1 MALKEKITVDMQDAM
16 RSKDSEKL
24 NAIRLLQSSIKQKEV
39 DDRVE
44 IDDTMI
50 LNIIEKMLKQRRD
63 SIEAFKKANRND
75 LVVKEEFEVK
85 LLQTYM
91 PEPLSS
97 EDVEKEIDSA
107 IKALDAKSMK
117 DMGAV
122 MSAVKLKVSGRANM
136 AEVSQKIKEKL
147 TTGAIIGKVEL
158 YDVKK
163 YESLKEIQIDKKKHH
178 ASIKS
183 QEKRFGFILKNA
195 KPFRIPIPWK
205 GQLGFFDVNFPKM
218 KNDKIITDMIEEEF
232 TYQWVGH
239 H

>member
-44 IDDTMI
+44 IDDAMI

-107 IKALDAKSMK
+107 IKDVDAKSMK

-147 TTGAIIGKVEL
+147 T
-158 YDVKK
+158 
-163 YESLKEIQIDKKKHH
+163 
-178 ASIKS
+178 
-183 QEKRFGFILKNA
+183 NA
-195 KPFRIPIPWK
+195 
-205 GQLGFFDVNFPKM
+205 
-218 KNDKIITDMIEEEF
+218 
-232 TYQWVGH
+232 
-239 H
+239 

>member
-75 LVVKEEFEVK
+75 LVAKEEFEVK

-97 EDVEKEIDSA
+97 EVVEKEIDSA
-107 IKALDAKSMK
+107 IKAADAKSMK
-117 DMGAV
+117 DMGTV

-147 TTGAIIGKVEL
+147 T
-158 YDVKK
+158 
-163 YESLKEIQIDKKKHH
+163 
-178 ASIKS
+178 
-183 QEKRFGFILKNA
+183 NA
-195 KPFRIPIPWK
+195 
-205 GQLGFFDVNFPKM
+205 
-218 KNDKIITDMIEEEF
+218 
-232 TYQWVGH
+232 
-239 H
+239 

>member
-63 SIEAFKKANRND
+63 SIEAFKKANRDD
-75 LVVKEEFEVK
+75 LVAKEEFEVQ

-107 IKALDAKSMK
+107 IKAADAKSMK
-117 DMGAV
+117 DMGIV
-122 MSAVKLKVSGRANM
+122 MNAVKLKVSGRANM

-147 TTGAIIGKVEL
+147 T
-158 YDVKK
+158 
-163 YESLKEIQIDKKKHH
+163 
-178 ASIKS
+178 
-183 QEKRFGFILKNA
+183 NA
-195 KPFRIPIPWK
+195 
-205 GQLGFFDVNFPKM
+205 
-218 KNDKIITDMIEEEF
+218 
-232 TYQWVGH
+232 
-239 H
+239 

>member
-63 SIEAFKKANRND
+63 SIEAFKKANRDD
-75 LVVKEEFEVK
+75 LVAKEVFEVQ

-107 IKALDAKSMK
+107 IKAADAKSMK
-117 DMGAV
+117 DMGTV

-147 TTGAIIGKVEL
+147 T
-158 YDVKK
+158 
-163 YESLKEIQIDKKKHH
+163 
-178 ASIKS
+178 
-183 QEKRFGFILKNA
+183 NA
-195 KPFRIPIPWK
+195 
-205 GQLGFFDVNFPKM
+205 
-218 KNDKIITDMIEEEF
+218 
-232 TYQWVGH
+232 
-239 H
+239 

>member
-75 LVVKEEFEVK
+75 LVAKEEFEVK

-107 IKALDAKSMK
+107 IKTADAKSMK
-117 DMGAV
+117 DMGTV

-147 TTGAIIGKVEL
+147 T
-158 YDVKK
+158 
-163 YESLKEIQIDKKKHH
+163 
-178 ASIKS
+178 
-183 QEKRFGFILKNA
+183 NA
-195 KPFRIPIPWK
+195 
-205 GQLGFFDVNFPKM
+205 
-218 KNDKIITDMIEEEF
+218 
-232 TYQWVGH
+232 
-239 H
+239 

>member
-75 LVVKEEFEVK
+75 LVAKEEFEVK

-107 IKALDAKSMK
+107 IKAADAKSMK
-117 DMGAV
+117 DMGTV
-122 MSAVKLKVSGRANM
+122 MNAVKLQVSGRANM

-147 TTGAIIGKVEL
+147 T
-158 YDVKK
+158 
-163 YESLKEIQIDKKKHH
+163 
-178 ASIKS
+178 
-183 QEKRFGFILKNA
+183 NA
-195 KPFRIPIPWK
+195 
-205 GQLGFFDVNFPKM
+205 
-218 KNDKIITDMIEEEF
+218 
-232 TYQWVGH
+232 
-239 H
+239 

>member
-63 SIEAFKKANRND
+63 SIEAFKKANRDD
-75 LVVKEEFEVK
+75 LVAKEEFEVQ

-91 PEPLSS
+91 PEPLSL

-107 IKALDAKSMK
+107 IKAADAKSMK
-117 DMGAV
+117 DMGTV
-122 MSAVKLKVSGRANM
+122 MNAVKLKVSGRANM

-147 TTGAIIGKVEL
+147 T
-158 YDVKK
+158 
-163 YESLKEIQIDKKKHH
+163 
-178 ASIKS
+178 
-183 QEKRFGFILKNA
+183 NA
-195 KPFRIPIPWK
+195 
-205 GQLGFFDVNFPKM
+205 
-218 KNDKIITDMIEEEF
+218 
-232 TYQWVGH
+232 
-239 H
+239 

>member
-1 MALKEKITVDMQDAM
+1 MVLKEKITVDMQNAM

-107 IKALDAKSMK
+107 IKAADAKSMK
-117 DMGAV
+117 DMGSV

-147 TTGAIIGKVEL
+147 T
-158 YDVKK
+158 
-163 YESLKEIQIDKKKHH
+163 
-178 ASIKS
+178 
-183 QEKRFGFILKNA
+183 NA
-195 KPFRIPIPWK
+195 
-205 GQLGFFDVNFPKM
+205 
-218 KNDKIITDMIEEEF
+218 
-232 TYQWVGH
+232 
-239 H
+239 

>member
-75 LVVKEEFEVK
+75 LVAKEEFEVK

-122 MSAVKLKVSGRANM
+122 MSVVKLKVSGRANM

-147 TTGAIIGKVEL
+147 T
-158 YDVKK
+158 
-163 YESLKEIQIDKKKHH
+163 
-178 ASIKS
+178 
-183 QEKRFGFILKNA
+183 NA
-195 KPFRIPIPWK
+195 
-205 GQLGFFDVNFPKM
+205 
-218 KNDKIITDMIEEEF
+218 
-232 TYQWVGH
+232 
-239 H
+239 

>member
-63 SIEAFKKANRND
+63 SIEAFKKANRID

-91 PEPLSS
+91 PKPLSS
-97 EDVEKEIDSA
+97 EDVEKEIDRA
-107 IKALDAKSMK
+107 IKAADAKSMK
-117 DMGAV
+117 DMGTV

-147 TTGAIIGKVEL
+147 T
-158 YDVKK
+158 
-163 YESLKEIQIDKKKHH
+163 
-178 ASIKS
+178 
-183 QEKRFGFILKNA
+183 NA
-195 KPFRIPIPWK
+195 
-205 GQLGFFDVNFPKM
+205 
-218 KNDKIITDMIEEEF
+218 
-232 TYQWVGH
+232 
-239 H
+239 

>member
-75 LVVKEEFEVK
+75 LVAKEEFEVK

-97 EDVEKEIDSA
+97 DDVEKEIDSA
-107 IKALDAKSMK
+107 IKAADAKSMK

-147 TTGAIIGKVEL
+147 T
-158 YDVKK
+158 
-163 YESLKEIQIDKKKHH
+163 
-178 ASIKS
+178 
-183 QEKRFGFILKNA
+183 NA
-195 KPFRIPIPWK
+195 
-205 GQLGFFDVNFPKM
+205 
-218 KNDKIITDMIEEEF
+218 
-232 TYQWVGH
+232 
-239 H
+239 

>member
-75 LVVKEEFEVK
+75 LVAKEEFEVK

-97 EDVEKEIDSA
+97 EDVEKEIDCA
-107 IKALDAKSMK
+107 IKAADAKSMK
-117 DMGAV
+117 DMGTV

-147 TTGAIIGKVEL
+147 T
-158 YDVKK
+158 
-163 YESLKEIQIDKKKHH
+163 
-178 ASIKS
+178 
-183 QEKRFGFILKNA
+183 NA
-195 KPFRIPIPWK
+195 
-205 GQLGFFDVNFPKM
+205 
-218 KNDKIITDMIEEEF
+218 
-232 TYQWVGH
+232 
-239 H
+239 

>member
-1 MALKEKITVDMQDAM
+1 MALKEKITLDMQDAM

-75 LVVKEEFEVK
+75 LVEKEEFEVRI
-85 LLQTYM
+85 LQAYM
-91 PEPLSS
+91 PEPLSL

-107 IKALDAKSMK
+107 IKAIDANSMK
-117 DMGAV
+117 DMGLV
-122 MSAVKLKVSGRANM
+122 MNVVKLKVSGRANM

-147 TTGAIIGKVEL
+147 T
-158 YDVKK
+158 
-163 YESLKEIQIDKKKHH
+163 
-178 ASIKS
+178 
-183 QEKRFGFILKNA
+183 NA
-195 KPFRIPIPWK
+195 
-205 GQLGFFDVNFPKM
+205 
-218 KNDKIITDMIEEEF
+218 
-232 TYQWVGH
+232 
-239 H
+239 

>member
-75 LVVKEEFEVK
+75 LVAKEEFEVK

-97 EDVEKEIDSA
+97 EDAEKEIDSA
-107 IKALDAKSMK
+107 IKAADAKSMK
-117 DMGAV
+117 DMGTV
-122 MSAVKLKVSGRANM
+122 MNAVKLKVSGRANM

-147 TTGAIIGKVEL
+147 SST
-158 YDVKK
+158 
-163 YESLKEIQIDKKKHH
+163 
-178 ASIKS
+178 
-183 QEKRFGFILKNA
+183 
-195 KPFRIPIPWK
+195 
-205 GQLGFFDVNFPKM
+205 
-218 KNDKIITDMIEEEF
+218 
-232 TYQWVGH
+232 
-239 H
+239 

>member
-1 MALKEKITVDMQDAM
+1 MALKEKITVDMQDSM

-44 IDDTMI
+44 IDDKMI

-75 LVVKEEFEVK
+75 LVAKEEFEVK

-107 IKALDAKSMK
+107 IKAADAKSMK
-117 DMGAV
+117 DMGTV

-136 AEVSQKIKEKL
+136 AEVSKKIKEKL
-147 TTGAIIGKVEL
+147 T
-158 YDVKK
+158 
-163 YESLKEIQIDKKKHH
+163 
-178 ASIKS
+178 
-183 QEKRFGFILKNA
+183 NA
-195 KPFRIPIPWK
+195 
-205 GQLGFFDVNFPKM
+205 
-218 KNDKIITDMIEEEF
+218 
-232 TYQWVGH
+232 
-239 H
+239 

>member
-50 LNIIEKMLKQRRD
+50 FNIIEKMLKQRRD

-75 LVVKEEFEVK
+75 LVEKEEFEVK
-85 LLQTYM
+85 ILQNYM

-97 EDVEKEIDSA
+97 EDVEKEINDA
-107 IKALDAKSMK
+107 INALDAKSMK
-117 DMGAV
+117 DMGSV
-122 MSAVKLKVSGRANM
+122 MNAVKLKVSGRANM

-147 TTGAIIGKVEL
+147 T
-158 YDVKK
+158 
-163 YESLKEIQIDKKKHH
+163 
-178 ASIKS
+178 
-183 QEKRFGFILKNA
+183 NA
-195 KPFRIPIPWK
+195 
-205 GQLGFFDVNFPKM
+205 
-218 KNDKIITDMIEEEF
+218 
-232 TYQWVGH
+232 
-239 H
+239 

>member
-24 NAIRLLQSSIKQKEV
+24 NAIRLLRSSIKQKEV

-63 SIEAFKKANRND
+63 SIEAFKKANRDD
-75 LVVKEEFEVK
+75 LVAKEEFEVQ

-107 IKALDAKSMK
+107 IKAADAKSMK
-117 DMGAV
+117 DMGTV
-122 MSAVKLKVSGRANM
+122 MNAVKSKVSGRANM

-147 TTGAIIGKVEL
+147 T
-158 YDVKK
+158 
-163 YESLKEIQIDKKKHH
+163 
-178 ASIKS
+178 
-183 QEKRFGFILKNA
+183 N
-195 KPFRIPIPWK
+195 P
-205 GQLGFFDVNFPKM
+205 
-218 KNDKIITDMIEEEF
+218 
-232 TYQWVGH
+232 
-239 H
+239 

>member
-63 SIEAFKKANRND
+63 SIEAFKKANRDD
-75 LVVKEEFEVK
+75 LVAKEEFEVQ

-107 IKALDAKSMK
+107 IKAANAKSMK
-117 DMGAV
+117 DMGTV
-122 MSAVKLKVSGRANM
+122 MNAVKLKVSGRANM

-147 TTGAIIGKVEL
+147 T
-158 YDVKK
+158 
-163 YESLKEIQIDKKKHH
+163 
-178 ASIKS
+178 
-183 QEKRFGFILKNA
+183 NA
-195 KPFRIPIPWK
+195 
-205 GQLGFFDVNFPKM
+205 
-218 KNDKIITDMIEEEF
+218 
-232 TYQWVGH
+232 
-239 H
+239 

>member
-63 SIEAFKKANRND
+63 SIEAFKKANRDD
-75 LVVKEEFEVK
+75 LVAKEEFEVQ

-107 IKALDAKSMK
+107 IKAADAKSMK
-117 DMGAV
+117 DMGTV
-122 MSAVKLKVSGRANM
+122 MNAVKLKVSGKANM

-147 TTGAIIGKVEL
+147 TN
-158 YDVKK
+158 
-163 YESLKEIQIDKKKHH
+163 S
-178 ASIKS
+178 
-183 QEKRFGFILKNA
+183 
-195 KPFRIPIPWK
+195 
-205 GQLGFFDVNFPKM
+205 
-218 KNDKIITDMIEEEF
+218 
-232 TYQWVGH
+232 
-239 H
+239 

>member
-75 LVVKEEFEVK
+75 LVEKEEFEVRI
-85 LLQTYM
+85 LQAYM

-97 EDVEKEIDSA
+97 EDVEKAIDSA
-107 IKALDAKSMK
+107 IKAKDAKSMK
-117 DMGAV
+117 DMGSV
-122 MSAVKLKVSGRANM
+122 MNAVKLKVSGRANM

-147 TTGAIIGKVEL
+147 T
-158 YDVKK
+158 
-163 YESLKEIQIDKKKHH
+163 
-178 ASIKS
+178 
-183 QEKRFGFILKNA
+183 NA
-195 KPFRIPIPWK
+195 
-205 GQLGFFDVNFPKM
+205 
-218 KNDKIITDMIEEEF
+218 
-232 TYQWVGH
+232 
-239 H
+239 

>member
-107 IKALDAKSMK
+107 IKAVDAKSMK

-122 MSAVKLKVSGRANM
+122 MSVVKLKVSGRANM

-147 TTGAIIGKVEL
+147 T
-158 YDVKK
+158 
-163 YESLKEIQIDKKKHH
+163 
-178 ASIKS
+178 
-183 QEKRFGFILKNA
+183 NA
-195 KPFRIPIPWK
+195 
-205 GQLGFFDVNFPKM
+205 
-218 KNDKIITDMIEEEF
+218 
-232 TYQWVGH
+232 
-239 H
+239 

>member
-75 LVVKEEFEVK
+75 LVAKEEFEVK

-91 PEPLSS
+91 PEPLSLD
-97 EDVEKEIDSA
+97 DVEKEIDSA
-107 IKALDAKSMK
+107 IKAKDAKSMK

-147 TTGAIIGKVEL
+147 T
-158 YDVKK
+158 
-163 YESLKEIQIDKKKHH
+163 
-178 ASIKS
+178 
-183 QEKRFGFILKNA
+183 NA
-195 KPFRIPIPWK
+195 
-205 GQLGFFDVNFPKM
+205 
-218 KNDKIITDMIEEEF
+218 
-232 TYQWVGH
+232 
-239 H
+239 

>member
-75 LVVKEEFEVK
+75 LVAKEEFEVK

-97 EDVEKEIDSA
+97 EDVEKEIESA
-107 IKALDAKSMK
+107 IKAADAKSMK
-117 DMGAV
+117 DMGIV

-147 TTGAIIGKVEL
+147 T
-158 YDVKK
+158 
-163 YESLKEIQIDKKKHH
+163 
-178 ASIKS
+178 
-183 QEKRFGFILKNA
+183 NA
-195 KPFRIPIPWK
+195 
-205 GQLGFFDVNFPKM
+205 
-218 KNDKIITDMIEEEF
+218 
-232 TYQWVGH
+232 
-239 H
+239 

>member
-1 MALKEKITVDMQDAM
+1 MQDAM

-75 LVVKEEFEVK
+75 LVAKEEFEVK

-97 EDVEKEIDSA
+97 EDVEKEIDGA
-107 IKALDAKSMK
+107 IKAADAKSMK
-117 DMGAV
+117 DMGTV

-147 TTGAIIGKVEL
+147 T
-158 YDVKK
+158 
-163 YESLKEIQIDKKKHH
+163 
-178 ASIKS
+178 
-183 QEKRFGFILKNA
+183 NA
-195 KPFRIPIPWK
+195 
-205 GQLGFFDVNFPKM
+205 
-218 KNDKIITDMIEEEF
+218 
-232 TYQWVGH
+232 
-239 H
+239 

>member
-75 LVVKEEFEVK
+75 LVAKEEFEVK

-91 PEPLSS
+91 PEPLSL

-107 IKALDAKSMK
+107 IKAADAKSMK
-117 DMGAV
+117 DMGIV

-147 TTGAIIGKVEL
+147 T
-158 YDVKK
+158 
-163 YESLKEIQIDKKKHH
+163 
-178 ASIKS
+178 
-183 QEKRFGFILKNA
+183 NA
-195 KPFRIPIPWK
+195 
-205 GQLGFFDVNFPKM
+205 
-218 KNDKIITDMIEEEF
+218 
-232 TYQWVGH
+232 
-239 H
+239 

>member
-63 SIEAFKKANRND
+63 SIEAFKKANRDD
-75 LVVKEEFEVK
+75 LVAKEEFEVK

-107 IKALDAKSMK
+107 IKAADAKSMK

-147 TTGAIIGKVEL
+147 T
-158 YDVKK
+158 
-163 YESLKEIQIDKKKHH
+163 
-178 ASIKS
+178 
-183 QEKRFGFILKNA
+183 NA
-195 KPFRIPIPWK
+195 
-205 GQLGFFDVNFPKM
+205 
-218 KNDKIITDMIEEEF
+218 
-232 TYQWVGH
+232 
-239 H
+239 

>member
-1 MALKEKITVDMQDAM
+1 MALKEKITVDMQDTM

-63 SIEAFKKANRND
+63 SIEAFKKANRDD
-75 LVVKEEFEVK
+75 LVAKEEFEVK

-107 IKALDAKSMK
+107 IKAADAKSMK

-147 TTGAIIGKVEL
+147 T
-158 YDVKK
+158 
-163 YESLKEIQIDKKKHH
+163 
-178 ASIKS
+178 
-183 QEKRFGFILKNA
+183 NA
-195 KPFRIPIPWK
+195 
-205 GQLGFFDVNFPKM
+205 
-218 KNDKIITDMIEEEF
+218 
-232 TYQWVGH
+232 
-239 H
+239 

>member
-1 MALKEKITVDMQDAM
+1 MALKEKITVDMQNAM

-75 LVVKEEFEVK
+75 LVAKEEFEVK

-107 IKALDAKSMK
+107 IKAADAKSMK
-117 DMGAV
+117 DMGTV

-147 TTGAIIGKVEL
+147 T
-158 YDVKK
+158 
-163 YESLKEIQIDKKKHH
+163 
-178 ASIKS
+178 
-183 QEKRFGFILKNA
+183 NA
-195 KPFRIPIPWK
+195 
-205 GQLGFFDVNFPKM
+205 
-218 KNDKIITDMIEEEF
+218 
-232 TYQWVGH
+232 
-239 H
+239 

>member
-24 NAIRLLQSSIKQKEV
+24 NAIRLLQASIKQKEV

-63 SIEAFKKANRND
+63 SIDAFKKANRND
-75 LVVKEEFEVK
+75 LVAKEEFEVK

-107 IKALDAKSMK
+107 IKAADAKSMK
-117 DMGAV
+117 DMGTV

-147 TTGAIIGKVEL
+147 T
-158 YDVKK
+158 
-163 YESLKEIQIDKKKHH
+163 
-178 ASIKS
+178 
-183 QEKRFGFILKNA
+183 NA
-195 KPFRIPIPWK
+195 
-205 GQLGFFDVNFPKM
+205 
-218 KNDKIITDMIEEEF
+218 
-232 TYQWVGH
+232 
-239 H
+239 

>member
-63 SIEAFKKANRND
+63 SIEAFKKANRDD
-75 LVVKEEFEVK
+75 LVAKEEFEVQ

-107 IKALDAKSMK
+107 IKAADAKSMK
-117 DMGAV
+117 D
-122 MSAVKLKVSGRANM
+122 SG
-136 AEVSQKIKEKL
+136 
-147 TTGAIIGKVEL
+147 IIIEYYL
-158 YDVKK
+158 NND
-163 YESLKEIQIDKKKHH
+163 EMEIIRRLL
-178 ASIKS
+178 I
-183 QEKRFGFILKNA
+183 FL
-195 KPFRIPIPWK
+195 
-205 GQLGFFDVNFPKM
+205 
-218 KNDKIITDMIEEEF
+218 
-232 TYQWVGH
+232 
-239 H
+239 